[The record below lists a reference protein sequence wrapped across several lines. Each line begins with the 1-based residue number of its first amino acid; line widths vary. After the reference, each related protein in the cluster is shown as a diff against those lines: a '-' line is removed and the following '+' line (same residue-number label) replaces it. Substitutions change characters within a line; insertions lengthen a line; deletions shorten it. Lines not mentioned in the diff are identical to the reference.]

1 MSSLSPQA
9 YRETSLAKGELK
21 CHPRWNCWNSH
32 RSLPS
37 LQIPLNR
44 QSFRRSRQRR
54 LDAWSR
60 QEHGEGTRETK
71 VPQLGRAAA
80 RERQAASASNGNKVL
95 QVEPT
100 NNRDR
105 NLNVDEAAEMLG
117 MKKSWLYRHSGRL
130 PFTRRLSRRAIR
142 FSEKGI
148 RRWLETRNN
157 GGSVKGDQR
166 RIKG

>member
-1 MSSLSPQA
+1 M
-9 YRETSLAKGELK
+9 TSIDGLLEQPDRVSEVPAGEVPGLLVRLGALLAAL
-21 CHPRWNCWNSH
+21 
-32 RSLPS
+32 
-37 LQIPLNR
+37 
-44 QSFRRSRQRR
+44 
-54 LDAWSR
+54 
-60 QEHGEGTRETK
+60 
-71 VPQLGRAAA
+71 AA
-80 RERQAASASNGNKVL
+80 RQAASASNGNKVL

-117 MKKSWLYRHSGRL
+117 MKKSWLYRHSGTL

-142 FSEKGI
+142 FSERGI